1 MIIFRGENYASFRNN
16 VSALVGM
23 KSIFYLLI
31 PGVLLAVQKPVI
43 LPMISVQNQQPK
55 FKITSFYEE
64 EIATPLANDLL
75 YRFTIGFGAG
85 LFSIPI
91 MVKAASPYKNNAHIQ
106 EDMWSYRSGA
116 LTLLNFGISLYPGST
131 EYDHKKG
138 WGDRYMLHAGRSSI
152 GSLGIVCGTILGVA
166 GCIALWGG
174 VMDINWDRFNFR
186 INIP

>member
-1 MIIFRGENYASFRNN
+1 
-16 VSALVGM
+16 M
-23 KSIFYLLI
+23 KKILCLLI
-31 PGVLLAVQKPVI
+31 SGVLLAAQKSTTLPVTSA
-43 LPMISVQNQQPK
+43 LAQQPK

-75 YRFTIGFGAG
+75 YRFAIGFGAG

-91 MVKAASPYKNNAHIQ
+91 MVKAAAPYKNNAHIQ

-138 WGDRYMLHAGRSSI
+138 WGDRYILHAGRSSI

-174 VMDINWDRFNFR
+174 AMDINWDRFNFR